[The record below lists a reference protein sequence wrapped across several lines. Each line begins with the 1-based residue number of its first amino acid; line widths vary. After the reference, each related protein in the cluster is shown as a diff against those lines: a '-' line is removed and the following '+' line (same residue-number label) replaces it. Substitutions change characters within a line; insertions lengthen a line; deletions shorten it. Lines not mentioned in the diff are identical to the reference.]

1 MEPLGGKPV
10 EASGVFYS
18 NCVDMDL
25 RVKRTI
31 YATAVAAA
39 ALIVALYINSPPE
52 YSAESFLAFGT
63 LLALSTLA
71 MMLYLRF
78 TEAGSTT
85 SMDFVPELGAILLLG
100 PTGAVTVTLLSEL
113 VSGFFLYK
121 EKSFHKKLFN
131 VSQLVLAVGTAGILF
146 RWSGGVESLE
156 RLRFQDSLA
165 PFLVAVLAYFAVNT
179 GTVAF
184 IVSVSERR
192 PFFEA
197 WRQITGGLIVFD
209 IAMSPLAFLVAFLYT
224 QYGVLA
230 VFLAMIPL
238 IGLRYSYGT
247 NFELQQLNKDLLRL
261 MVKTIEAQDPY
272 TSGHSI
278 RVSEAAKKIS
288 RALGVRVRQLEI
300 IETAALLH
308 DIGKIDVV
316 YGEILRQNGPLTPE
330 QRELIRAH
338 PDKGVDIIKSIRS
351 IHPEVL
357 RCVRHHHERWDGDGY
372 PAGLEG
378 EDIPLGAR
386 VIMVCDT
393 IDAMTT
399 ARPYRDAL
407 PVSVV
412 REELARHKG
421 SQFDAAIVDILV
433 KTDILETLDTPEPA
447 VPTAGTRLAGVSPS
461 LRANAK

>member
-1 MEPLGGKPV
+1 
-10 EASGVFYS
+10 
-18 NCVDMDL
+18 MDP

-31 YATAVAAA
+31 FATALAAVLLVAG
-39 ALIVALYINSPPE
+39 LYIKAPP
-52 YSAESFLAFGT
+52 SLNTESLIAFAT
-63 LLALSTLA
+63 LLALSMLA

-78 TEAGSTT
+78 TEGGSTT

-113 VSGFFLYK
+113 VSGFLLYR
-121 EKSFHKKLFN
+121 EKSVLKRLFN
-131 VSQLVLAVGTAGILF
+131 VAQLVLAVGTAGIVF
-146 RWSGGVESLE
+146 RWSGGLESLTGF
-156 RLRFQDSLA
+156 RFQDSLA

-184 IVSVSERR
+184 IVSVSERK
-192 PFFEA
+192 PFLES
-197 WRQITGGLIVFD
+197 WRRITGGLIVFD

-238 IGLRYSYGT
+238 IGLRYSYGI
-247 NFELQQLNKDLLRL
+247 NFELQQLNRDLLRL

-278 RVSEAAKKIS
+278 RVSEAARKIGI
-288 RALGVRVRQLEI
+288 ALGLNARQLKVV
-300 IETAALLH
+300 ETAALLH

-316 YGEILRQNGPLTPE
+316 YGEILRQKEPLTPH
-330 QRELIRAH
+330 QRDLIRAH
-338 PDKGVDIIKSIRS
+338 PDRGVDIIKSIRS

-357 RCVRHHHERWDGDGY
+357 ACVRHHHERWDGDGY
-372 PAGLEG
+372 PAGLAG
-378 EDIPLGAR
+378 DAIPLGAR
-386 VIMVCDT
+386 IIMVCDT

-399 ARPYRDAL
+399 ARPYRGAL

-412 REELARHKG
+412 REELQKHSG
-421 SQFDAAIVDILV
+421 GQFDSKIVDVLV
-433 KTDILETLDTPEPA
+433 KTDILETLGDPEPSMA
-447 VPTAGTRLAGVSPS
+447 TAGTRLAGVNPS
-461 LRANAK
+461 LRADTG